1 MAVCFA
7 ALALADDLITVNGK
21 EYKNAT
27 ISRVEPDGIVV
38 RFSGGIVKIPFTDL
52 SKEVQER
59 FHYDPQKAAAA
70 YAEQM
75 AAAQQTN
82 QPAEKSGSQLKEAG
96 HQNAHILACRGT
108 DRLAVGSSTTFQME
122 EGVNYQVVG
131 TSMHGSFLIRTPAGD
146 LEYNGN
152 RFRVL
157 DGGQYAAGEVTL
169 MDVTSGV
176 NEHWQE
182 NKMGYRSKYSSYTA
196 DWSGQVL
203 TTGNQWLTHCYA
215 ALQWYS
221 NGQPVGTAAMVIGRL
236 IPGQPVSVSLSV
248 PISDGQREGMPSLHI
263 WSATA
268 ELKTTQ
274 LQKLE
279 W

>member
-1 MAVCFA
+1 
-7 ALALADDLITVNGK
+7 
-21 EYKNAT
+21 
-27 ISRVEPDGIVV
+27 
-38 RFSGGIVKIPFTDL
+38 
-52 SKEVQER
+52 
-59 FHYDPQKAAAA
+59 
-70 YAEQM
+70 M

-82 QPAEKSGSQLKEAG
+82 QPAEKSGNQLKEATT
-96 HQNAHILACRGT
+96 QNAHILACRGT
-108 DRLAVGSSTTFQME
+108 DRLAIGSGAIFEME
-122 EGVNYQVVG
+122 EGVNYAVVG
-131 TSMHGSFLIRTPAGD
+131 SSIHGSFLIRTPAGD

-157 DGGQYAAGEVTL
+157 DGGQYAGEVML
-169 MDVTSGV
+169 KDVTSTV
-176 NEHWQE
+176 AEHWEE
-182 NKMGYRSKYSSYTA
+182 NKMGYRSKYSSYTV

-203 TTGNQWLTHCYA
+203 TTGNQWLEDCYA

-221 NGQPVGTAAMVIGRL
+221 NDELVGTAAMLIGRL

-248 PISDGQREGMPSLHI
+248 PISDGQREGMPSLHV

-274 LQKLE
+274 LQKPE

>member
-1 MAVCFA
+1 M
-7 ALALADDLITVNGK
+7 
-21 EYKNAT
+21 
-27 ISRVEPDGIVV
+27 
-38 RFSGGIVKIPFTDL
+38 KIQFTEL

-59 FHYDPQKAAAA
+59 FHYDPQKAGAAH
-70 YAEQM
+70 AEHM
-75 AAAQQTN
+75 AGARHPN

-108 DRLAVGSSTTFQME
+108 DRLAVGSSTIFQME
-122 EGVNYQVVG
+122 EGVTYQVVR
-131 TSMHGSFLIRTPAGD
+131 TSMPRSFVIRTPARD
-146 LEYNGN
+146 LEYNGD

-169 MDVTSGV
+169 KDVTSRI

-182 NKMGYRSKYSSYTA
+182 NKTGYRSKYSSYTA

-203 TTGNQWLTHCYA
+203 TTGNQWLEDYYA

-221 NGQPVGTAAMVIGRL
+221 NGEPIGTAAMLIGRL

-248 PISDGQREGMPSLHI
+248 PISDGQREAIYSFHV
-263 WSATA
+263 WSGTA
-268 ELKTTQ
+268 EVKTTQ
-274 LQKLE
+274 LETRPE